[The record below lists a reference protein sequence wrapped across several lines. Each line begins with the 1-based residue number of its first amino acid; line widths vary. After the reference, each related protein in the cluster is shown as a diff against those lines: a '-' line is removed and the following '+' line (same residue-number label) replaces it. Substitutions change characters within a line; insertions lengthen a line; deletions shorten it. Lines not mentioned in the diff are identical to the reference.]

1 MPVSNEFQQDS
12 PKHIGRKAILF
23 DYDFLN
29 FADYGPDDTCLYC
42 LTNKQVQIIL
52 ALLPYVG
59 WKTRWFSPTE
69 TTIDTDL
76 IEGIEGDLAARL
88 MSDVC
93 TEIMD
98 KLTALDEK
106 LDTVIS
112 KEDTINEKLDTV
124 ISKEDTII
132 AKSDALHGL
141 MEADTAA
148 LEGHLVAQDVLLGGL
163 LTEMTG
169 IIEPSIA
176 LLAAAL
182 AGVAS
187 DVVEI
192 GDDVDNIETVITDA
206 DDGLVEV
213 SQDVDDIELV
223 VAKLKNSITNITNN
237 TIITLNVGVPDQT
250 FSTSSGDTTLTAQ
263 YARYNAL
270 CSAITNWIYAEVY
283 AVLTDLDADATT
295 LDAVLVQI
303 DAFANSVTY
312 ALDGSGATYSIADIY
327 AAVSDTSAVNDIAC
341 AMITFLQDLTP
352 TAYNFSAALSA
363 YTAPALPDPRK
374 ILYDTLQIAL
384 ARLNAW
390 QVFSTMF
397 DPAYQDQIALNPT
410 GYDCPPC
417 GTFPDFCG
425 IPQNWD
431 FTLGQ
436 KTPWLI
442 QRGILQPGV
451 GIVGQQIP
459 GDLNFGIDMS
469 IYWPTPCT
477 AILSHNIEVGH
488 AHLTNAGNA
497 WTIEWYYLLAGVET
511 RYNQS
516 NRSQVAAWPTVD
528 ADSLGIVN
536 PPGGAGIYRIRFYT
550 NTAYYA
556 NATSQASSASKITYF
571 KLKT

>member
-1 MPVSNEFQQDS
+1 MPVSNEFQQDD
-12 PKHIGRKAILF
+12 PHHIGNKAILF

-29 FADYGPDDTCLYC
+29 FADYAPDDTCLYC

-52 ALLPYVG
+52 TLLPYVG

-76 IEGIEGDLAARL
+76 IQAIKADLADRL

-98 KLTALDEK
+98 ALTALDEK

-112 KEDTINEKLDTV
+112 KEDTI
-124 ISKEDTII
+124 IGKEDTII
-132 AKSDALHGL
+132 AKQDALHGL

-148 LEGHLVAQDVLLGGL
+148 LESHLVAQDVLLGGL

-176 LLAAAL
+176 LLAAAV

-187 DVVEI
+187 DVSEI
-192 GDDVDNIETVITDA
+192 GDDVDNIETIITDP

-237 TIITLNVGVPDQT
+237 TIINLTFGAPDQT
-250 FSTSSGDTTLTAQ
+250 FTSDSKDTTQTET

-270 CSAITNWIYAEVY
+270 CSAVVNWIYAEGY
-283 AVLTDLDADATT
+283 AVMSALDAPTTDLETIAAY
-295 LDAVLVQI
+295 I
-303 DAFANSVTY
+303 DAYANSLQYSMTGFTGSY
-312 ALDGSGATYSIADIY
+312 IISEIYGALN
-327 AAVSDTSAVNDIAC
+327 DTTAVNDLAC
-341 AMITFLQDLTP
+341 VMIGNLKDLAP
-352 TAYNFSAALSA
+352 TAYSFQSALNGYTPPA
-363 YTAPALPDPRK
+363 YPDNHK
-374 ILYDTLQIAL
+374 ILYDTLAIAI
-384 ARLNAW
+384 ADLNGW
-390 QVFSTMF
+390 QTFISLFQPAF
-397 DPAYQDQIALNPT
+397 DEALSLNPT
-410 GYDCPPC
+410 AFDCPPC
-417 GTFPDFCG
+417 GAVSDYCA
-425 IPQNWD
+425 IPTDWD

-442 QRGILQPGV
+442 QRGVLQPGV

-488 AHLTNAGNA
+488 AHLSNVGNA
-497 WTIEWYYLLAGVET
+497 WTVEFYYLLAGVET

-516 NRSQVAAWPTVD
+516 NRSQSAAWPAID
-528 ADSLGIVN
+528 ADSFAIQN

-550 NTAYYA
+550 NTPYYA
-556 NATSQASSASKITYF
+556 NATSAAATASKITYF